1 MKSDRLEAL
10 LWARLDGTIDESEL
24 AELENILAAGGEP
37 RKVERQIALI
47 AEELD
52 RLEDVQPPAE
62 LRDKIDSALAQASPP
77 AARIGRSGAAPRPR
91 PSNPVVSRW
100 LPLAASLVVGV
111 AIGYLL
117 NTGVTVPIETAQVS
131 GSMTAPAAQP
141 PAPPAVLDLGRSIGS
156 IEIRRAGE
164 IVTLDLDL
172 LDGQNVELILE
183 AQGGERS
190 TLDASGPGTRQLVV
204 ESDQELRLEVRIDG
218 SIVAEHLV
226 EASELEANQ

>member
-10 LWARLDGTIDESEL
+10 LWARVDGTIDESEL

-117 NTGVTVPIETAQVS
+117 HSGPAAPIETAHVS
-131 GSMTAPAAQP
+131 GSMTVPAAQP

-172 LDGQNVELILE
+172 ESDRDLELVLETPDGD
-183 AQGGERS
+183 RT
-190 TLDASGPGTRQLVV
+190 TLDVKGPGKRQLTV
-204 ESDQELRLEVRIDG
+204 ENGQELRFEVRING
-218 SIVAEHLV
+218 SVFAEFPI
-226 EASELEANQ
+226 EALDPETDP